1 MRNVRWPLIL
11 LLVLAVALRSE
22 LFFYLIYVVAGLH
35 IAVRLWLGQTARQLT
50 WRRTAPAAAF
60 PGEPLTVTIELH
72 NDGLLP
78 LPWLSLHESLPAG
91 LRSPPMVR
99 EVLSLGPGER
109 RTLSY
114 GLVSR
119 RRGYY
124 QIGPLTLETSP

>member
-35 IAVRLWLGQTARQLT
+35 VAVRLWLGQTARQLT

-114 GLVSR
+114 GLVSSVS
-119 RRGYY
+119 
-124 QIGPLTLETSP
+124 GPI